1 MKKELTSRES
11 KVIQWIKKYQQ
22 DHGGYPTYREIQG
35 ALGLN
40 SINSV
45 SQYVKQLATKG
56 YLELIKNKGY
66 RLTAEER
73 PAFVSLSLMGT
84 IQAGNTNTTQETPE
98 THTIPQ
104 QWVSSPQKSF
114 LLRVRGNSMEDAGIH
129 EGDMVVVDA
138 SKKPQV
144 GDVVVALVEGETTV
158 KRLAQK
164 NGKNY
169 LKAESKHHSDI
180 HPEDAWE
187 IQGVVKSLIRQ
198 Y

>member
-11 KVIQWIKKYQQ
+11 KVIQWIKHYQQ
-22 DHGGYPTYREIQG
+22 ENGGYPTYREIQG
-35 ALGLN
+35 ALGFN

-45 SQYVKQLATKG
+45 SQYIKQLAVKG

-66 RLTAEER
+66 RLGAEER
-73 PAFVSLSLMGT
+73 PAFVNLSLMGS
-84 IQAGNTNTTQETPE
+84 IQAGSTNITQENPE
-98 THTIPQ
+98 TVVIPQ

-129 EGDMVVVDA
+129 EGDMVVVDS
-138 SKKPQV
+138 SKKAQI
-144 GDVVVALVEGETTV
+144 GDVIVALVDGETTV

-169 LKAESKHHSDI
+169 LQAESKQHSDI
-180 HPEDAWE
+180 HPKGSWE